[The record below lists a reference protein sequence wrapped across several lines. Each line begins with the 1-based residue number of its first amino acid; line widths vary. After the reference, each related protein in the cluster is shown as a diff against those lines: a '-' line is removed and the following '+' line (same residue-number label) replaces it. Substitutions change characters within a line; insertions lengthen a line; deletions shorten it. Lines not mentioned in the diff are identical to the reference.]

1 LHVIR
6 PLPRGEPD
14 ERAQEVFS
22 VIGALIYGLTAL
34 VLTTSLIGMAH
45 GLAHAGPLFS
55 EATVI
60 VSVIGLV
67 ATALL
72 RKAGKSEIE

>member
-1 LHVIR
+1 V
-6 PLPRGEPD
+6 
-14 ERAQEVFS
+14 
-22 VIGALIYGLTAL
+22 LTA
-34 VLTTSLIGMAH
+34 SLIGMAH

-67 ATALL
+67 AAALL